1 VILANPAY
9 LGLIRWNGK
18 LYDGQHEP
26 LIDKTTFEQ
35 AQQILARRF
44 KDATLRR
51 GNPTPFLLSG
61 LVRCQHCGRAYV
73 GTSAHGRNARYTYY
87 ACSTRYKYGRARCA
101 GQRLSKDRLEHAV
114 LAQLA
119 TIYRDGQLIND
130 ALAQAAEQASTDR
143 PQHEQQL
150 AGVRADIQNLE
161 RKIDSYLQAFE
172 DSKLDPDICQQRIE
186 RHHTR
191 LQALRDQEDQLTQTL
206 AAHADTQPD
215 TASLAAIA
223 DQLDQLI
230 ATANPE
236 QAKELLRLLIKD
248 IRVHDQHTIIPTYR
262 VPPAIRTM
270 HGTVATDAR
279 ESQPTAERYTRHR
292 TGAVRCA
299 ARGLMAWCADRP
311 RMSRES
317 DVEATEG
324 VKHQGL
330 LNDRRYQAR
339 PWMGGLGDSLGPSRD
354 HELQGRGLGSP
365 FSLQIGAQWPQVLRR
380 YRNYAAVF
388 SPPWSEV
395 RGAADLAGG
404 RCLAHVRSRP
414 SSRQREPARGGV
426 WLGRGRSDRR
436 GRMSP
441 RAAGVPTSSASMTTT
456 IASAAGPS
464 HRCAT
469 PAGGWTTT

>member
-1 VILANPAY
+1 MVRPIE
-9 LGLIRWNGK
+9 K
-18 LYDGQHEP
+18 D
-26 LIDKTTFEQ
+26 TFEQ

-87 ACSTRYKYGRARCA
+87 ACSTRYKYGRARCD
-101 GQRLSKDRLEHAV
+101 GQRLSKDRLEHPV

-150 AGVRADIQNLE
+150 AGVRVDIQNLE
-161 RKIDSYLQAFE
+161 RKIDRYLQAFE

-191 LQALRDQEDQLTQTL
+191 LQALRSQEADLTQTL

-215 TASLAAIA
+215 TASLAALA

-262 VPPAIRTM
+262 VPPAVRTM
-270 HGTVATDAR
+270 HGTVGD
-279 ESQPTAERYTRHR
+279 
-292 TGAVRCA
+292 TGLEVAS
-299 ARGLMAWCADRP
+299 GP
-311 RMSRES
+311 
-317 DVEATEG
+317 
-324 VKHQGL
+324 L
-330 LNDRRYQAR
+330 L
-339 PWMGGLGDSLGPSRD
+339 
-354 HELQGRGLGSP
+354 
-365 FSLQIGAQWPQVLRR
+365 
-380 YRNYAAVF
+380 
-388 SPPWSEV
+388 
-395 RGAADLAGG
+395 
-404 RCLAHVRSRP
+404 
-414 SSRQREPARGGV
+414 
-426 WLGRGRSDRR
+426 RSDR
-436 GRMSP
+436 
-441 RAAGVPTSSASMTTT
+441 A
-456 IASAAGPS
+456 
-464 HRCAT
+464 C
-469 PAGGWTTT
+469 